1 MFSCVYK
8 MVEKNVVYLGSKI
21 IQFCLNEKIPSF
33 ATRTFA
39 EGTSIGKR

>member
-1 MFSCVYK
+1 MFSCVYR

-21 IQFCLNEKIPSF
+21 IQFCLKIPSF